1 MGKIK
6 RRSRLRIDTRL
17 DMTPLIDVV
26 FLLIIF
32 FMLSSSFIL
41 QPGIKISLPESN
53 VSEPQI
59 DKSIEITITQ
69 ENFLFYN
76 ADRIS
81 FDELKLKLKSLA
93 KTAPESTIVIKADGN
108 VKHSKVVEIMAEAKE
123 NGLTRLA
130 IATRPKESDD
140 N

>member
-1 MGKIK
+1 MKK
-6 RRSRLRIDTRL
+6 LTTLKVTTRL

-41 QPGIKISLPESN
+41 QPGIKVSLPESS
-53 VSEPQI
+53 VSEPQV
-59 DKSIEITITQ
+59 KKTIEITITQ

-76 ADRIS
+76 AERIS
-81 FDELKLKLKSLA
+81 FDELKLKFMSLT
-93 KTAPESTIVIKADGN
+93 KTAPDSTIVIKADGN
-108 VKHSKVVEIMAEAKE
+108 VKHSKVVEIMALAKE
-123 NGLTRLA
+123 QGLKKLA
-130 IATRPKESDD
+130 IATRAKNKSD